1 MISTSYLIGALDI
14 GSTKTCAVLGE
25 LVTNGDGF
33 PQVKILGVGQVKP
46 NGIRRDA
53 VSNLEETTEEIRQ
66 ALKQAELMAGVQPR
80 GLYVGIS
87 AEYVNTSTS
96 NGVVAIGEDE
106 IDDRDVDRVHEVARA
121 VVVPPDR
128 ELLHVIPQD
137 YSVDHRGGIQRP
149 VGMLGTRL
157 EAEVFIVLAAG
168 AAARNLRKAVTRA
181 GYEVAQLAL
190 NPLAAAFSV
199 LTAEEREVGSAIVSI
214 GGRTTEVAIFHE
226 GKIRHV
232 GVVPCGGVNFTN
244 DLVKGLGIPFAEAER
259 VKERHGVASTRLV
272 DPAQTIE
279 IPGPAPGSQ
288 KHMPRELLAHI
299 IEQRM
304 DEVLTLAR
312 QEIDRAGYTHR
323 LGGGVILTG
332 GGASLEGT
340 LDVASSIFTMPVRC
354 GTPGDGL
361 SGLADSVR
369 RPKFATATG
378 LMLFGVERIREGLGN
393 GRRPAMRALAKV
405 GGWLREFF

>member
-1 MISTSYLIGALDI
+1 MIATSYLIGALDI

-25 LVTNGDGF
+25 LVLDSEGN
-33 PQVKILGVGQVKP
+33 PQLKVLGVGQVKP

-87 AEYVNTSTS
+87 SEYVQTSMS
-96 NGVVAIGEDE
+96 NGVVAIGEEE
-106 IDDRDVDRVHEVARA
+106 IDEDDVDRVHEVARA

-168 AAARNLRKAVTRA
+168 AAARNLRKAVSRA
-181 GYEVAQLAL
+181 GYETAQLVL
-190 NPLAAAFSV
+190 NPLAAGLAV
-199 LTAEEREVGSAIVSI
+199 LTAEEREVGSAVVSI
-214 GGRTTEVAIFHE
+214 GGRTTEIAIFHE

-232 GVVPCGGVNFTN
+232 GVVPCGGVSFTN
-244 DLVKGLGIPFAEAER
+244 DVVKGLGIAYADAER
-259 VKERHGVASTRLV
+259 VKERSGIASTRMV
-272 DPAQTIE
+272 DPEQSIE
-279 IPGPAPGSQ
+279 VPGPAPGSQ

-304 DEVLTLAR
+304 DEVLSLVN
-312 QEIDRAGYTHR
+312 QEIERAGYAHR
-323 LGGGVILTG
+323 LGGGVVLTG

-340 LDVASSIFTMPVRC
+340 LDVAQSIFTMPIRC
-354 GTPGDGL
+354 SAPGVGL
-361 SGLADSVR
+361 IGLADSVR
-369 RPKFATATG
+369 RPKFATAAG
-378 LMLFGVERIREGLGN
+378 LMLFGVERIREDLGN
-393 GRRPAMRALAKV
+393 GRRPALRALARV
-405 GGWLREFF
+405 GGWLKEFF